1 MKRKNRAARWLLFFF
16 TLLLL
21 GVFYLGSY
29 FFALLLGH
37 FFIFVFYGTAAAA
50 LYQLFQ
56 LVIAIPASEMAEA
69 EGLE

>member
-1 MKRKNRAARWLLFFF
+1 
-16 TLLLL
+16 
-21 GVFYLGSY
+21 
-29 FFALLLGH
+29 LLGH